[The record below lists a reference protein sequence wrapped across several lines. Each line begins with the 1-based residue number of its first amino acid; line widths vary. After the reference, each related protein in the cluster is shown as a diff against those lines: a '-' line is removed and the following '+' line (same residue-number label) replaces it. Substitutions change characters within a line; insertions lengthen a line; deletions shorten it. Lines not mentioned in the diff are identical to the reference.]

1 MNMEIRDTSASS
13 TPQKEKKEGFW
24 DLIKFAILA
33 LLIVV
38 PIRTFIAQPFIVSGS
53 SMVPTFEN
61 NDYLIVDELSYRIN
75 EPHRGDV
82 VIFKWPK
89 DTTKYFIKRI
99 IGLPGETVKIAGNTI
114 IIKNKD
120 NPDGF
125 ILNEPYVKNKSNDE
139 MEVTLPEN
147 QFFVMGDNRSGSA
160 DSRAWG
166 TLPRSL
172 MVGKA
177 FLRLF
182 PFTSLTVL
190 PGNYHS
196 Y

>member
-1 MNMEIRDTSASS
+1 MEIRDTSASS

>member
-1 MNMEIRDTSASS
+1 
-13 TPQKEKKEGFW
+13 
-24 DLIKFAILA
+24 
-33 LLIVV
+33 
-38 PIRTFIAQPFIVSGS
+38 
-53 SMVPTFEN
+53 MVPTFEN